1 MRFHVISL
9 PHTNTTKDFVW
20 CAYTEKVRRFCN
32 MMKSLGHTV
41 YLYAGT
47 QNEAEVDEFIS
58 CISEEDR
65 LAYNAEPNLD
75 DILFDTSNK

>member
-1 MRFHVISL
+1 MRFHVVSL

-47 QNEAEVDEFIS
+47 KNEAEVDELIT

-65 LAYNAEPNLD
+65 LAYNSEPDLD
-75 DILFDTSNK
+75 NILFDTNNK